1 MNIDEKDI
9 IILDDEHHYLV
20 VKKIDYENTKYYY
33 VSDLDEKGNVKFLYE
48 ENNQLVEIEDK
59 ETFDKIIGKM
69 YETIDMDDLLREMK
83 IKLEEKF

>member
-9 IILDDEHHYLV
+9 IILDDDHHYLV

-48 ENNQLVEIEDK
+48 DNNELVEIEDK
-59 ETFDKIIGKM
+59 KTLDKIIVEM
-69 YETIDMDDLLREMK
+69 YENIDMDDFLREIK
-83 IKLEEKF
+83 IKLEDK